1 MRVDTW
7 GTAAKGL
14 TDLDIAAKLNAT
26 VDLTPAG
33 IIKMLDLRRP
43 IYRDTARNG
52 HFGHAAFPWE
62 NTDLAE
68 QLA

>member
-1 MRVDTW
+1 VRVDTW

-33 IIKMLDLRRP
+33 IIRMLDLRRP
-43 IYRDTARNG
+43 DPERHSG
-52 HFGHAAFPWE
+52 FG
-62 NTDLAE
+62 LQ
-68 QLA
+68 QLLPK